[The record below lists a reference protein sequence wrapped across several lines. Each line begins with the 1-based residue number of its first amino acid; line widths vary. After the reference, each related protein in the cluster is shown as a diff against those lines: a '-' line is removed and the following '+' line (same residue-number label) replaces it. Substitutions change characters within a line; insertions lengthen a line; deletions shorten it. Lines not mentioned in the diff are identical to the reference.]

1 MELYLFHWFQ
11 FLELIMHFLDDFSLK
26 QQEIKMF
33 ARKGY
38 EMLDGTV
45 SLISVL
51 NALLWVFM
59 WFVNCIYIGN

>member
-11 FLELIMHFLDDFSLK
+11 FLELIMHFFHDFSLK

-45 SLISVL
+45 SLISIL